1 MAGGNEVK
9 RLNIRMS
16 DEDYTAL
23 TELRSVLFAPSV
35 SDVIR
40 DLVRAAHRAN
50 SAAVKRERKRRATA
64 RCPDPIHALLKR
76 AEK

>member
-1 MAGGNEVK
+1 MK
-9 RLNIRMS
+9 RLNIRLT

-23 TELRSVLFAPSV
+23 TELRSVLFAASV

-50 SAAVKRERKRRATA
+50 SAAVKRERKRRAA
-64 RCPDPIHALLKR
+64 RCADPIHALLKR